1 MPMIDNLSI
10 IVSIIALSFSLLS
23 IMPMIIRNVRD
34 YKKLEFN
41 FNIIKKI
48 ELTLETSGKIDFSQF
63 NVEDYTKELLEKIN
77 KIYPKAIFN
86 VSIRLVKSVDIEKPE
101 ESILYTW
108 FKFPQQMQG
117 EQNLYTIKNNTDFK
131 ALIESNG
138 KFFFVSDLKKFS
150 AFKNYKNE
158 SKNYLQRYNTAM
170 VFPIRKKGKDKK
182 YDIIGFLCVDSPQR
196 LNNVKKNEK
205 VISLVETATSVIYDF
220 LNQNKDKQEIFS
232 IKQ

>member
-1 MPMIDNLSI
+1 MIDNLSI
-10 IVSIIALSFSLLS
+10 IISIIALSFSLLNTIS
-23 IMPMIIRNVRD
+23 MITRNVRD
-34 YKKLEFN
+34 YKELKAN
-41 FNIIKKI
+41 FNIIRKI
-48 ELTLETSGKIDFSQF
+48 DLALETSEKIDFSRF
-63 NVEDYTKELLEKIN
+63 NVEDYIKELLEKIN

-86 VSIRLVKSVDIEKPE
+86 VSIKLIKSIDIEKPE

-108 FKFPQQMQG
+108 FKFPQQMQI
-117 EQNLYTIKNNTDFK
+117 EQNLYTIKNNTDYRS
-131 ALIESNG
+131 LIESNG
-138 KFFFVSDLKKFS
+138 KFFFVSDLKNYS
-150 AFKNYKNE
+150 AFTNYKNE

-205 VISLVETATSVIYDF
+205 VISLVETAASVIYDF
-220 LNQNKDKQEIFS
+220 LNQNKDMQEIFS